1 MSTSCT
7 STHCSSCRRCQKII
21 LKAPHRC
28 AGAGSLGLCTV
39 QHEQQMQE
47 LPLVTAYFGL
57 VTVQHEQHVP
67 ELPCIT
73 ERTTFSFT
81 VLGTDKLPCYM
92 PPPAL
97 CSPVALAITTSMQ
110 LEFKTDLRLQN
121 RYTLSLI
128 TSAQALVTFSSGRQP
143 RFLQGHDCLLAIVPS
158 YYLMVTCG
166 E

>member
-1 MSTSCT
+1 M
-7 STHCSSCRRCQKII
+7 

-39 QHEQQMQE
+39 QHEQMQE
-47 LPLVTAYFGL
+47 LLLVTAYFGL

-97 CSPVALAITTSMQ
+97 CTPVALANHYFHAACIRNRSSITKSI
-110 LEFKTDLRLQN
+110 
-121 RYTLSLI
+121 Y
-128 TSAQALVTFSSGRQP
+128 A
-143 RFLQGHDCLLAIVPS
+143 
-158 YYLMVTCG
+158 
-166 E
+166 